1 MKLPPR
7 LLALGAFF
15 VAAIALAACGGS
27 SIPGNSVAKVD
38 GTSIT
43 KDDFNHWLKIA
54 AISSQGQTDPDVASG
69 KKAAE
74 IPDAPDFTKCV
85 AEKQK
90 TAPTPAKGQP
100 KPTTAQF
107 KQQCQT
113 EYNGL
118 RDQVLQFLI
127 SAQWIVGEAKDQ
139 GIKVTDSEVN
149 TQFETTKKQSFP
161 KEADFQKFLKS
172 SGMGLDDLKFRV
184 RVQALSDKLRTK
196 VTKGKDTVTPAQ
208 ITDYYNKNKSRFA
221 QPERRDLRIVLTK
234 TKAKADQALAALK
247 SGQSFK
253 SVAKKY
259 SIDQAS
265 KNQGGKLLAVAKG
278 QQEKALDDAERAARE
293 LGRHDDRR
301 VSRPDEVAQAV
312 GQLDELTR
320 RLRTECPWDREQ
332 DERSIV
338 PHTVEESYELA
349 DAAQRGD
356 DAKLLDELGDVL
368 FQVHFLALLLEE
380 RGAGSL
386 ADVAEHARQKLIR
399 RHPHVFGSVEVE
411 HAGEVLR
418 NWDQIKLGEEGR
430 EPGIFGEVPENL
442 PGPLYARKVQRRAA
456 TSGFDFDGVPYEA
469 ISAEL
474 SELEAA
480 HTREERFHEAG
491 DVLFAAVNVARKLKV
506 DPELALRAAAD
517 RFRGRVEAAEDLAS
531 RAGASW
537 NDLSPEQQLGFYAQA
552 RLNEDT

>member
-1 MKLPPR
+1 
-7 LLALGAFF
+7 
-15 VAAIALAACGGS
+15 
-27 SIPGNSVAKVD
+27 VAKVD

-54 AISSQGQTDPDVASG
+54 AISSQGQTDPEVASG

-74 IPDAPDFTKCV
+74 IPDPPNFTNCV
-85 AEKQK
+85 AQKQK

-100 KPTTAQF
+100 APTTTQF
-107 KQQCQT
+107 KQQCST

-196 VTKGKDTVTPAQ
+196 VTKGKDTVTQAQ
-208 ITDYYNKNKSRFA
+208 IADYYNKNKSRFA

-253 SVAKKY
+253 TVAKKY

-278 QQEKALDDAERAARE
+278 QQEKALDDAVFKAPKGKTEGPVKTQFGYYVFDVSKITQASQQTLTQATPTIKQ
-293 LGRHDDRR
+293 LLQSQNQQKALDDFVKDFQKRWKDKTNCR
-301 VSRPDEVAQAV
+301 NGFV
-312 GQLDELTR
+312 T
-320 RLRTECPWDREQ
+320 Q
-332 DERSIV
+332 DCKNAPKPKSTSTV
-338 PHTVEESYELA
+338 PPGGVTT
-349 DAAQRGD
+349 
-356 DAKLLDELGDVL
+356 
-368 FQVHFLALLLEE
+368 
-380 RGAGSL
+380 GS
-386 ADVAEHARQKLIR
+386 APA
-399 RHPHVFGSVEVE
+399 
-411 HAGEVLR
+411 
-418 NWDQIKLGEEGR
+418 N
-430 EPGIFGEVPENL
+430 
-442 PGPLYARKVQRRAA
+442 
-456 TSGFDFDGVPYEA
+456 SGG
-469 ISAEL
+469 
-474 SELEAA
+474 
-480 HTREERFHEAG
+480 TTTG
-491 DVLFAAVNVARKLKV
+491 
-506 DPELALRAAAD
+506 
-517 RFRGRVEAAEDLAS
+517 G
-531 RAGASW
+531 
-537 NDLSPEQQLGFYAQA
+537 
-552 RLNEDT
+552 